1 MADNDYIGQI
11 QNQRLNQQW
20 SNSMNWSTPSWMR
33 GGFKEGQK
41 PSTQRFQPLR
51 GNATL
56 NWGQGDTSP
65 RIHAFGKPKKEGQKD
80 GAHGAD
86 NQWEEN
92 QKPTFLKVLGER
104 YASRS
109 SSRASGRS
117 EEYEGSM

>member
-33 GGFKEGQK
+33 GGFKEGLK

-56 NWGQGDTSP
+56 NWGQGDTEMRDGRS
-65 RIHAFGKPKKEGQKD
+65 IDKKE
-80 GAHGAD
+80 
-86 NQWEEN
+86 EEN
-92 QKPTFLKVLGER
+92 QYEENSKPTFLRVLGER

>member
-41 PSTQRFQPLR
+41 PSTQRFQVTTSGAR
-51 GNATL
+51 L
-56 NWGQGDTSP
+56 NWGQGDTEMRDGRS
-65 RIHAFGKPKKEGQKD
+65 IDKKE
-80 GAHGAD
+80 
-86 NQWEEN
+86 EEN
-92 QKPTFLKVLGER
+92 QYEENSRPSFLSNLLTK
-104 YASRS
+104 RS
-109 SSRASGRS
+109 SSRTSGRS